1 MIDWFQ
7 NLQIDK
13 NSLESSQTK
22 ASTRNNESHLATLEE
37 KIDSLYIMTLA
48 ALELLNE
55 KGITKTQIMNKIEEI
70 DLRDGKADGKVS
82 QPTVCPDC
90 GHKISK
96 RRSNCFYCGSRI
108 NSFGFNR

>member
-7 NLQIDK
+7 SLQIDRT
-13 NSLESSQTK
+13 NLELSQTK
-22 ASTRNNESHLATLEE
+22 SSTRNNESQLEALE
-37 KIDSLYIMTLA
+37 LKIDSLYIMTLA

-55 KGITKTQIMNKIEEI
+55 QGITKTQIMNKIEEI
-70 DLRDGKADGKVS
+70 DLRDGKADGKLS

-96 RRSNCFYCGSRI
+96 RRSNCFYCGARV
-108 NSFGFNR
+108 NGFGFNR